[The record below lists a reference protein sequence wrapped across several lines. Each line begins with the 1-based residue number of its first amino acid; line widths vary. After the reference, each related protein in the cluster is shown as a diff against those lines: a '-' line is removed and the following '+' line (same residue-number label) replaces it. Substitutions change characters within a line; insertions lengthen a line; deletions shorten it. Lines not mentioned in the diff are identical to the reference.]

1 MIILYDCATAPSPR
15 RARILLAE
23 KGIAHE
29 TVQIDLVH
37 GEQLG
42 AAYRAINPQC
52 TVPALRIDGSDGE
65 EDGLLLTDNA
75 GIAAWLEAHC
85 PQPPLMGS
93 TPREKAEIASWNWRI
108 EFEGLLAIAETLRNG
123 SPAMADRALP
133 GPVNYAQ
140 IPELAQRGLARVHQF
155 FETLNARLIGRD
167 FIATDRLSIADI
179 TAVVAVDFARVVRV
193 KPGEQHPELLR
204 WRAAMAQR
212 PSMSR

>member
-29 TVQIDLVH
+29 TVQVDLVR
-37 GEQLG
+37 GEQLS
-42 AAYRAINPQC
+42 AAYREINPQC
-52 TVPALRIDGSDGE
+52 TVPALRTE
-65 EDGLLLTDNA
+65 EDGLLTDNA
-75 GIAAWLEAHC
+75 AIAAWLEARY
-85 PQPPLMGS
+85 PEPPLMGR
-93 TPREKAEIASWNWRI
+93 TPGEKAEIASWNWRV

-140 IPELAQRGLARVHQF
+140 IPELAQRGLARVQHF
-155 FETLNARLIGRD
+155 FETLNKRLSGRE
-167 FIATDRLSIADI
+167 FIATDRFSIADI

-193 KPGEQHPELLR
+193 KPGEQHPELMR

>member
-29 TVQIDLVH
+29 TVQVDLVR

-42 AAYRAINPQC
+42 AAYREINSQC
-52 TVPALRIDGSDGE
+52 TVPALRTE
-65 EDGLLLTDNA
+65 EGTLLTDNA
-75 GIAAWLEAHC
+75 GIAAWLEAAH
-85 PQPPLMGS
+85 PQPPLMGV
-93 TPREKAEIASWNWRI
+93 TPREKAEIASWNWRV
-108 EFEGLLAIAETLRNG
+108 EFEGLMAIAETLRNG
-123 SPAMADRALP
+123 SPAMANRALP

-140 IPELAQRGLARVHQF
+140 IPELAQRGLARVQQF
-155 FETLNARLIGRD
+155 FETLNTRLAGRE
-167 FIATDRLSIADI
+167 FLATDRFSLADI

-193 KPGEQHPELLR
+193 KPGEQHPELVR

>member
-29 TVQIDLVH
+29 TVQVDLVR

-42 AAYRAINPQC
+42 AAYREINPQC
-52 TVPALRIDGSDGE
+52 TVPALRTE
-65 EDGLLLTDNA
+65 EDGLLTDNA
-75 GIAAWLEAHC
+75 AIAAWLEARYPE
-85 PQPPLMGS
+85 PQLLGR
-93 TPREKAEIASWNWRI
+93 TPAEKAEIASWNWRV

-123 SPAMADRALP
+123 SPAMANRALP
-133 GPVNYAQ
+133 GPVDYAQ
-140 IPELAQRGLARVHQF
+140 IPELAQRGLARVQHF
-155 FETLNARLIGRD
+155 FETLNERLAGRE
-167 FIATDRLSIADI
+167 FVATDRFSLADI

-212 PSMSR
+212 PSMSH